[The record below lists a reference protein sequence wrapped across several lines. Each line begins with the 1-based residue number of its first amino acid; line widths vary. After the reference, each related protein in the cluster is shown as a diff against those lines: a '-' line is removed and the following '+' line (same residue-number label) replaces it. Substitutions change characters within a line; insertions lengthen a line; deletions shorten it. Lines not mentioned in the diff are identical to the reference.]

1 MANKDIKSAA
11 RKLRS
16 LGKTYSEINKEL
28 KIKVAK
34 STLSGWCAGV
44 KLPASYEEKV
54 QKINKN
60 NFSVVQKLG
69 AEARLIKKIKLLK
82 EIEIKNKSLT
92 PFLKNKNVLKAVLA
106 MLHLGE
112 GAKWKSHRGLML
124 GSSDPDII
132 RLYIKLLKICYGK
145 KNIDMCC
152 RVSYRADQDIEL
164 LEEYWRKITSIPK
177 GNFYK
182 TKPDPRTVGK
192 PTKNKD
198 YKGVCVI
205 TSAGTEIQ
213 LELESIAKIILKN
226 I

>member
-1 MANKDIKSAA
+1 MANKDIKFKV
-11 RKLRS
+11 RKLRGT
-16 LGKTYSEINKEL
+16 GKTYSEIREEL
-28 KIKVAK
+28 KIKTPK

-44 KLPASYEEKV
+44 KLPASYKEKV

-69 AEARLIKKIKLLK
+69 AEARLIKMTKLLE
-82 EIEIKNKSLT
+82 EIEIKNKPLI
-92 PFLKNKNVLKAVLA
+92 PFLKNKDVLRAVLA

-132 RLYIKLLKICYGK
+132 RLYIRLLKICYGK
-145 KNIDMCC
+145 KNEDMRC
-152 RVSYRADQDIEL
+152 RVSYRADQDIDEL
-164 LEEYWRKITSIPK
+164 EAYWSRITNISRD
-177 GNFYK
+177 NFYK
-182 TKPDPRTVGK
+182 TKSDPRTIGK

-205 TSAGTEIQ
+205 TSSGTDIQ